1 MINFTKVLKKFWNST
16 VNLVT
21 VPFAQKGLGAR
32 DSLSVI
38 QSDILKRRLYLK
50 LQAGRMVQSSTD

>member
-16 VNLVT
+16 VNLVR
-21 VPFAQKGLGAR
+21 GAR

-38 QSDILKRRLYLK
+38 QSDILKRRLYLE